1 MAFKGKKIRDLASLE
16 KGLDNILKHLN
27 EEEIKKATGKT
38 RDYISK
44 CSNPDPDDD
53 GIKRNIDHID
63 SVELDKICLKKGV
76 APPMLG
82 AHTFILEE
90 EKSKLQVPQSDVNRM
105 MIKFNILDGY
115 LKKVILDAHD
125 PLGPGSEKITKIERD
140 KINNAI
146 KAIEDKILIIKLT
159 INKKK

>member
-16 KGLDNILKHLN
+16 KGLDNVLKHLN

-82 AHTFILEE
+82 AHTFILDE
-90 EKSKLQVPQSDVNRM
+90 EKFKLQAPASDVNRM
-105 MIKFNILDGY
+105 MVKFNILDGY
-115 LKKVILDAHD
+115 LKKVILDAQD
-125 PLGPGSEKITKIERD
+125 PTGPGNEKITKIEKD

-146 KAIEDKILIIKLT
+146 KAIEDKILKIKLT
-159 INKKK
+159 INRDE

>member
-1 MAFKGKKIRDLASLE
+1 MAFKGKKIRELASLE
-16 KGLDNILKHLN
+16 KGLDNVLKHLN

-44 CSNPDPDDD
+44 CSNPNPDDD

-63 SVELDKICLKKGV
+63 SVELDKMCLTKGV
-76 APPMLG
+76 SPPMLG
-82 AHTFILEE
+82 AHQYIIDE
-90 EKSKLQVPQSDVNRM
+90 EKFKLQAPQGDLTRM
-105 MIKFNILDGY
+105 MVKFNILDGY
-115 LKKVILDAHD
+115 LKKVILDSKD
-125 PLGPGSEKITKIERD
+125 PTGPGSEKITKIEKD

-146 KAIEDKILIIKLT
+146 KAIEDKILKIKLA

>member
-16 KGLDNILKHLN
+16 KGLDNILEHLS

-63 SVELDKICLKKGV
+63 SVELDKICLEKSI
-76 APPMLG
+76 APPMLN
-82 AHTFILEE
+82 AHQYILDAI
-90 EKSKLQVPQSDVNRM
+90 KSKLQTPQGDVNRM
-105 MIKFNILDGY
+105 MVKLSILDGK
-115 LKKVILDAHD
+115 LKDEILKALEDNK
-125 PLGPGSEKITKIERD
+125 LTKIEKDR
-140 KINNAI
+140 INDAI
-146 KAIEDKILIIKLT
+146 KAIEDKILKIKLA
-159 INKKK
+159 INKDK